1 MLTGTYYTCIF
12 DIPNLAGGR
21 PDESL
26 TSSDSEKAVSVCVR
40 VCVCMCVCVCVCV
53 RACVHVCL
61 FEFVGVR
68 SCAFSMHVDRCQS

>member
-1 MLTGTYYTCIF
+1 MLTGTYYTCVF

-40 VCVCMCVCVCVCV
+40 VCVRVCVCTYLRLWECAQLCIQN
-53 RACVHVCL
+53 AC
-61 FEFVGVR
+61 
-68 SCAFSMHVDRCQS
+68 

>member
-12 DIPNLAGGR
+12 DIPNLAGGG
-21 PDESL
+21 PGENL
-26 TSSDSEKAVSVCVR
+26 TSSDSEKAVSVCVH
-40 VCVCMCVCVCVCV
+40 VCVCVCVCV
-53 RACVHVCL
+53 RACMHVCL